1 MKLVQKKSMLW
12 FLLLHLPLAA
22 LLLFATQPAN
32 AQTDPN
38 ATPEGGYPPPA
49 TPAFLENG
57 YPLTQP
63 TANAVEVDEAYVA
76 PTVAAAATIPPAIVG
91 ENAPETAATP
101 TLAISQSTLVRNR
114 LILWAGFL
122 VTLFIFG
129 LAVYGA
135 MLMYTRP
142 RN

>member
-1 MKLVQKKSMLW
+1 MNPLLKKLSLI
-12 FLLLHLPLAA
+12 FLLPLAM

-32 AQTDPN
+32 AQTDPT
-38 ATPEGGYPPPA
+38 ATAEGYPPPA
-49 TPAFLENG
+49 TPAEG
-57 YPLTQP
+57 YPLQRPTVVAPEDQPGYVPP
-63 TANAVEVDEAYVA
+63 TA
-76 PTVAAAATIPPAIVG
+76 PPAATNPPAIVG
-91 ENAPETAATP
+91 ESAPEATAVATIP
-101 TLAISQSTLVRNR
+101 ISQSMLVQNR

-122 VTLFIFG
+122 LTLFIFG